1 MAKGLAL
8 DLAPAGITVNVVSP
22 GWFESP
28 LADGFANNE
37 RLAESILSAHG
48 AAPVGQVGRPRR
60 ARSSSSPPT
69 PPAFI
74 TGAVIHVDGGY
85 QLV

>member
-37 RLAESILSAHG
+37 RLAEVDPARTPHAAVGSSTDLAG
-48 AAPVGQVGRPRR
+48 AYQFLASD
-60 ARSSSSPPT
+60 AA
-69 PPAFI
+69 AFI
-74 TGAVIHVDGGY
+74 TGHRHHCRRRVL
-85 QLV
+85 LV